1 MDNLGKWLGARLK
14 LRRIHF
20 ALSLRVTLAAVVAL
34 VAAQL
39 AGLPLPLW
47 SVLTAV
53 IVTQMSVGRTLK
65 ASIDYMLG
73 TIGGSIYG
81 GAVAVLIPHAT
92 ELALLAVL
100 VIAVAPLALYAALRP
115 GMNVVPISAIIVL
128 LVPVLGS
135 ASRGTPID
143 SAVNR
148 ILEVALG
155 ALVGLLVSALV
166 VPSSAHRLT
175 RQAAAGMLE
184 QMAAAILDLMA
195 GVRDGLELV
204 DLYRVQDAIGV
215 TLIELNMVGS
225 EAERERSARL
235 SSEADTGPLRRTLLR
250 LRHDL
255 IILGRAAGTP
265 ISDAMRARLRP
276 RLVAV
281 ETTASDFMRAC
292 AAALRARHGPPP
304 LGPFEEA
311 LEAYDAEV
319 EAMRHE
325 GLTRALPGDAAERF
339 FAVGFAF
346 EQMRQNLRDLVRV
359 IDEWGPGEHVT
370 GELRPQ

>member
-1 MDNLGKWLGARLK
+1 MDNFGKWLGGRLN

-20 ALSLRVTLAAVVAL
+20 ALGLRVTLAALLAF

-65 ASIDYMLG
+65 ASIDYLLG

-81 GAVAVLIPHAT
+81 GAVAVLIPHTT
-92 ELALLAVL
+92 ELTLLAVL

-115 GMNVVPISAIIVL
+115 AMNVVPISAIIVL
-128 LVPVLGS
+128 LVPLKS
-135 ASRGTPID
+135 GTPLD
-143 SAVNR
+143 SAINR

-155 ALVGLLVSALV
+155 ALIGLLVSALV

-195 GVRDGLELV
+195 GVRDGLELA
-204 DLYRVQDAIGV
+204 DRHRVQDAIGA
-215 TLIELNMVGS
+215 TLIELNTVGS

-255 IILGRAAGTP
+255 IILGRAAGMP
-265 ISDAMRARLRP
+265 ISEDMRKRLRP
-276 RLVAV
+276 RLAAV
-281 ETTASDFMRAC
+281 ETSASDFMRTC
-292 AAALRARHGPPP
+292 AAALRARHGSPS
-304 LGPFEEA
+304 LGPFEQV

-325 GLTRALPGDAAERF
+325 GLTQALPGDAAERF
-339 FAVGFAF
+339 FAVGFAL
-346 EQMRQNLRDLVRV
+346 EQMHQNFRDLVRV
-359 IDEWGPGEHVT
+359 VDEWGPGERVT
-370 GELRPQ
+370 SEPAS

>member
-1 MDNLGKWLGARLK
+1 MDNLWKWVGGRLR

-20 ALSLRVTLAAVVAL
+20 ALSLRVTLAALLAL

-39 AGLPLPLW
+39 VGLPLPLW

-53 IVTQMSVGRTLK
+53 IVTQMSVGRSLK

-73 TIGGSIYG
+73 TIGGSVYG
-81 GAVAVLIPHAT
+81 GAIALLIPHTT

-100 VIAVAPLALYAALRP
+100 MIAVAPLALYAALRP

-128 LVPVLGS
+128 LVPFLNSGS
-135 ASRGTPID
+135 PLD
-143 SAVNR
+143 SAINR

-166 VPSSAHRLT
+166 MPSSAHRLT
-175 RQAAAGMLE
+175 RQAAAVMLE
-184 QMAAAILDLMA
+184 QMAAAMVDLMA
-195 GVRDGLELV
+195 GVRDGLELSE
-204 DLYRVQDAIGV
+204 LYRVQDAIGL
-215 TLIELNMVGS
+215 TLIDLNTVGS

-235 SSEADTGPLRRTLLR
+235 SSETDTGPLRRTLLR

-255 IILGRAAGTP
+255 IILGRAAGMP

-276 RLVAV
+276 RMVAV
-281 ETTASDFMRAC
+281 ETTASDYMRAS
-292 AAALRARHGPPP
+292 ANALRARSSPPS
-304 LGPFEEA
+304 LEAFQRA
-311 LEAYDAEV
+311 LEAYGTEV

-325 GLTRALPGDAAERF
+325 GLTRALPVDGAERF
-339 FAVGFAF
+339 FAVGFAL
-346 EQMRQNLRDLVRV
+346 EQMRQNFLDLERV
-359 IDEWGPGEHVT
+359 VDEWGPAERAAG
-370 GELRPQ
+370 

>member
-1 MDNLGKWLGARLK
+1 MDNLAKWLGARLK
-14 LRRIHF
+14 LGRIHF
-20 ALSLRVTLAAVVAL
+20 ALSLRVTLAALVAL

-65 ASIDYMLG
+65 ASLDYMLG

-81 GAVAVLIPHAT
+81 GAVAVLIPHTT
-92 ELALLAVL
+92 ELALLGVL

-115 GMNVVPISAIIVL
+115 SMNVVPISAIIVL
-128 LVPVLGS
+128 LVPLNS
-135 ASRGTPID
+135 GTPLD
-143 SAVNR
+143 SAIYR

-166 VPSSAHRLT
+166 VPASAHRLT

-184 QMAAAILDLMA
+184 QMAGAILDLMA
-195 GVRDGLELV
+195 GVRDGLELA

-215 TLIELNMVGS
+215 TLIELNTVGG

-235 SSEADTGPLRRTLLR
+235 SAEADTGPLRRTLLR

-255 IILGRAAGTP
+255 IILGRAAGMP
-265 ISDAMRARLRP
+265 IPDVMRVRLRP

-281 ETTASDFMRAC
+281 EATASDFMRAC

-304 LGPFEEA
+304 LGPFEQA

-325 GLTRALPGDAAERF
+325 GLTRTLPGDAAERF
-339 FAVGFAF
+339 FAVGFAL
-346 EQMRQNLRDLVRV
+346 EQMRQNFRDLVRV
-359 IDEWGPGEHVT
+359 VDEWGPAARSASG
-370 GELRPQ
+370 PAS

>member
-1 MDNLGKWLGARLK
+1 LRSKDNLGKWLGGRLK

-20 ALSLRVTLAAVVAL
+20 ALGLRVTLAALVAL

-81 GAVAVLIPHAT
+81 GAVAVLIPHTT
-92 ELALLAVL
+92 ELALLGVL
-100 VIAVAPLALYAALRP
+100 VVAVAPLALYAALRP

-128 LVPVLGS
+128 LVPALS
-135 ASRGTPID
+135 SGTPLD
-143 SAVNR
+143 SAINR

-184 QMAAAILDLMA
+184 QMAEAIVKLMA
-195 GVRDGLELV
+195 GVRDGLELA

-215 TLIELNMVGS
+215 TLIELDTVGG

-255 IILGRAAGTP
+255 IILGRAAGMP
-265 ISDAMRARLRP
+265 ISGTMRARLRAP
-276 RLVAV
+276 LVAV
-281 ETTASDFMRAC
+281 ETTASDFMRAS
-292 AAALRARHGPPP
+292 APALRARHGPPP
-304 LGPFEEA
+304 LVPFEQA
-311 LEAYDAEV
+311 LAAYDAEV

-339 FAVGFAF
+339 FAVGFAL
-346 EQMRQNLRDLVRV
+346 EQMRQNLRDLLRV
-359 IDEWGPGEHVT
+359 VDEWGPAL
-370 GELRPQ
+370 GELKPQ

>member
-1 MDNLGKWLGARLK
+1 MKYLDNLANWLGGLG

-20 ALSLRVTLAAVVAL
+20 ALSLRVTLAALLAL
-34 VAAQL
+34 VAAL
-39 AGLPLPLW
+39 FVGLPLPLW

-73 TIGGSIYG
+73 TIGGSIWG
-81 GAVAVLIPHAT
+81 GAVAVVIPHTT
-92 ELALLAVL
+92 EFALLAVL
-100 VIAVAPLALYAALRP
+100 MIAVAPLALYAALRP

-135 ASRGTPID
+135 STTGTPVD
-143 SAVNR
+143 SAINR

-155 ALVGLLVSALV
+155 ALIGLLVSALV
-166 VPSSAHRLT
+166 MPSSAHRLT

-184 QMAAAILDLMA
+184 QMADAIVALMA
-195 GVRDGLELV
+195 GVRDGMELV
-204 DLYRVQDAIGV
+204 ELYRVQDAIGL
-215 TLIELNMVGS
+215 TLIDLNTVGG

-255 IILGRAAGTP
+255 IILGRAAGMPST
-265 ISDAMRARLRP
+265 DAMRARLRP
-276 RLVAV
+276 RLDAV
-281 ETTASDFMRAC
+281 ESEASRFMRAS

-304 LGPFEEA
+304 LEPFVRV
-311 LEAYDAEV
+311 LQAYDAEV
-319 EAMRHE
+319 EAMRDE
-325 GLTRALPGDAAERF
+325 GLTRTLPGDAAERF
-339 FAVGFAF
+339 FAVGFAL
-346 EQMRQNLRDLVRV
+346 EQMHQNFRDLVRV
-359 IDEWGPGEHVT
+359 VDEWGPAE
-370 GELRPQ
+370 RAPDAQ

>member
-1 MDNLGKWLGARLK
+1 MDNFGKWLGGRLN

-20 ALSLRVTLAAVVAL
+20 ALGLRVTLAALLAF

-65 ASIDYMLG
+65 ASIDYLLG

-81 GAVAVLIPHAT
+81 GAVAVLIPHT
-92 ELALLAVL
+92 NELTLLAVL
-100 VIAVAPLALYAALRP
+100 VIAVAPMALYAALRP
-115 GMNVVPISAIIVL
+115 AMNVVPISAIIVL
-128 LVPVLGS
+128 LVPLNS
-135 ASRGTPID
+135 GTPLD
-143 SAVNR
+143 SAINR

-155 ALVGLLVSALV
+155 ALIGLLVSALV

-195 GVRDGLELV
+195 GVRDGLELA
-204 DLYRVQDAIGV
+204 DRHRVQDAIGV
-215 TLIELNMVGS
+215 TLIELNTVGS

-265 ISDAMRARLRP
+265 ISDAMRARLRL
-276 RLVAV
+276 RLAAV
-281 ETTASDFMRAC
+281 ETTASGFMRAC
-292 AAALRARHGPPP
+292 ASALRARHHPPS
-304 LGPFEEA
+304 LGPFEQA

-339 FAVGFAF
+339 FAVGFAL
-346 EQMRQNLRDLVRV
+346 EQMHQNFRDLVRV
-359 IDEWGPGEHVT
+359 VDEWGPGERVA
-370 GELRPQ
+370 GELPS

>member
-1 MDNLGKWLGARLK
+1 MDNLGKWLGGHLN

-20 ALSLRVTLAAVVAL
+20 ALSLRVTLAALLAL
-34 VAAQL
+34 VGAQFV
-39 AGLPLPLW
+39 GLPLPLW

-53 IVTQMSVGRTLK
+53 IVTQLSVGRTLK

-81 GAVAVLIPHAT
+81 GAVAILIPHTT
-92 ELALLAVL
+92 EFALLAVL
-100 VIAVAPLALYAALRP
+100 MIAVAPLALYAALRP

-128 LVPVLGS
+128 LVPFLNSGS
-135 ASRGTPID
+135 PLD
-143 SAVNR
+143 SAINR

-184 QMAAAILDLMA
+184 QMAAAMVDLMA
-195 GVRDGLELV
+195 GVRDGLELTE
-204 DLYRVQDAIGV
+204 LNRVQDAIGL
-215 TLIELNMVGS
+215 TLIDLNTVGN

-255 IILGRAAGTP
+255 IILGRAAGMP
-265 ISDAMRARLRP
+265 ISDALRARLRP

-281 ETTASDFMRAC
+281 ETTASDFMRAS
-292 AAALRARHGPPP
+292 AAALRARRGPPP
-304 LGPFEEA
+304 IEPFERA
-311 LEAYDAEV
+311 LETYDAEV
-319 EAMRHE
+319 EAVRRE

-346 EQMRQNLRDLVRV
+346 EQMHQNFRDLVRV
-359 IDEWGPGEHVT
+359 VDEWGSGERAA
-370 GELRPQ
+370 GEPA